1 MYLLYLKT
9 FNIKY
14 PKINPLMWASQEI
27 LLLCNAIN
35 ICEINQKSIKYFAFK
50 VVGKKTPNGTKT
62 NNLALGKRYKYAPIN
77 PETIPEEPTI
87 GLIL

>member
-1 MYLLYLKT
+1 M
-9 FNIKY
+9 
-14 PKINPLMWASQEI
+14 

-35 ICEINQKSIKYFAFK
+35 SCEIIQNNIKYFAFI
-50 VVGKKTPNGTKT
+50 VVGNKTPKGTKT

-77 PETIPEEPTI
+77 AETIPEEPTI